1 MTTYIKNY
9 IGKGKAVQINGQ
21 NTDLV
26 QVTIKMEDAEAFIYE
41 KEGHKY
47 LTFQIAKLKEEDNFQ
62 RTHTCYIS
70 AKTEVETPPMEVNE
84 PAPKKVRK
92 IKKA

>member
-62 RTHTCYIS
+62 RGKPIRKYQMEPFR
-70 AKTEVETPPMEVNE
+70 KEV
-84 PAPKKVRK
+84 VRVDK
-92 IKKA
+92 